1 MKSVRLHVDGLRLEE
16 IPRPEPGAGEVLV
29 RVHAASITRDE
40 LTWPTDRLPA
50 IPSYELSGVVES
62 TGEEVIALTPFDRDG
77 VAAEWTSVPRSVLAP
92 KPARL
97 SHEEAAALPMPGLTA
112 WQGLVV
118 HGGLSAGQR
127 VLVTGATGGVGQVAV
142 QLARQLGAVPVDDGE
157 TCDLLFDTVGGESL
171 ARNAGGA
178 ESVVTIA
185 AEAPGAHFFVV
196 EPDGAQLAGLPELS
210 PQIDSVFA
218 LEDFKAAFARVAQR
232 GKHGKV
238 VLSVADPG
246 APTA

>member
-1 MKSVRLHVDGLRLEE
+1 MKSVRLHDDGLRLEE
-16 IPRPEPGAGEVLV
+16 IPQPGPREDEVLV

-62 TGEEVIALTPFDRDG
+62 TGEEVFALTPFDRDG
-77 VAAEWTSVPRSVLAP
+77 VAAEWASVPRSVLAP
-92 KPARL
+92 KPAGL

-127 VLVTGATGGVGQVAV
+127 VLVTGAGGGVGQIAV
-142 QLARQLGAVPVDDGE
+142 QLARLLGAEVVEDGD
-157 TCDLLFDTVGGESL
+157 TCDLLFDTVGGDPL
-171 ARNAGGA
+171 TRNAGGA
-178 ESVVTIA
+178 ATVVTIA

-196 EPDGAQLAGLPELS
+196 EPDGAQLAELPALQ
-210 PQIDSVFA
+210 PQVDSVFP
-218 LEDFKAAFARVAQR
+218 LEEFDAAFARVGQR

-238 VLSVADPG
+238 VLSVAAAG
-246 APTA
+246 TA